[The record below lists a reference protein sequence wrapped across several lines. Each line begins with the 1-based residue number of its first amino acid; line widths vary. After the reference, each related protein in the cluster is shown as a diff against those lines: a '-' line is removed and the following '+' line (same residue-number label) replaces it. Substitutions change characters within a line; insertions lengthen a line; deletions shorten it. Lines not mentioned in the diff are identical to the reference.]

1 MQWNDLDHETQ
12 LLVMERFG
20 DAMLAEK
27 DERIQFAMAAG
38 IVELEMWSNSPI
50 VEREATYEVE
60 ADPFCEK
67 GWNNDSSD

>member
-50 VEREATYEVE
+50 VEREPVYEAE

-67 GWNNDSSD
+67 GWE